1 MIFMRR
7 LKTTRETIL
16 KSSRSYYS
24 RRAYYFNLLDE
35 RLPERYKR
43 ELDFI
48 EHAFS
53 THATRPIAK
62 VLDIACGNG
71 RHLLRLAKRGYE
83 CTGLDYTH
91 ENIQIAK
98 ENAKREDVS
107 VKLLQGDSTKL
118 DYEDEFDAVLAIN
131 VLHLLPNDDDVKKCL
146 SLIHRGLRSG
156 GILVCNI
163 GNPFRQGKGWY
174 SLKMIFE
181 GLIIQEERTS
191 DMHVMEIARLVDFDP
206 MYGMAWWQE
215 TSIIESPDG
224 IHVFRDRE
232 HLRLFTYWDI
242 LHYIQVAGFKEIKC
256 YPDWLINPPKKPK
269 AARLVFVS
277 RKD

>member
-1 MIFMRR
+1 MKRI
-7 LKTTRETIL
+7 KTTRKAIL

-24 RRAYYFNLLDE
+24 RRAYYWNLLDE
-35 RLPERYKR
+35 RLPERYKP
-43 ELDFI
+43 EFDFI

-71 RHLLRLAKRGYE
+71 RHLLWLSKRGYE
-83 CTGLDYTH
+83 CTGVDYTP
-91 ENIQIAK
+91 ENI
-98 ENAKREDVS
+98 NAKHEGVS
-107 VKLLQGDSTKL
+107 VKFMQGDSTQL
-118 DYEDEFDAVLAIN
+118 GYEDEFDAVLAIN
-131 VLHLLPNDDDVKKCL
+131 VLHLLPNDDDAQKCL
-146 SLIHRGLRSG
+146 SLIYQALRPG

-163 GNPFRQGKGWY
+163 GNPFREGKGWY
-174 SLKMIFE
+174 SLRMIFE
-181 GLIIQEERTS
+181 GFLIQEARTS
-191 DMHVMEIARLVDFDP
+191 DMHVMEIARLADFDP
-206 MYGMAWWQE
+206 MYGVAWWEE
-215 TSIIESPDG
+215 TSVIEAPDG

-242 LHYIQVAGFKEIKC
+242 LHYLRVAGFKEIKC
-256 YPDWLINPPKKPK
+256 YPDWLIKPPRKPK